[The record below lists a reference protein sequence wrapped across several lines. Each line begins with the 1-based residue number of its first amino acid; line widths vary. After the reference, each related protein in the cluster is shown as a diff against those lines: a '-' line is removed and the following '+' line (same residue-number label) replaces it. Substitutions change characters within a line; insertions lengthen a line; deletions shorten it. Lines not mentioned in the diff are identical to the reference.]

1 MSFYVTLPSNA
12 SLDRY
17 PDNTQS
23 NYTTALNKTLLLN
36 QNYQVALSELNYNSD
51 ISINLGTL
59 CIEDC
64 FKEYYFILFFD
75 AFDPL
80 PLIGK
85 PLQVNEQHSINR
97 IEIELKFINGVSAQN
112 LIKTLNNTIK
122 TALLKYD
129 YKNRYFLAFF
139 KTSDAILN
147 KIRIRNENEQGEPI
161 FDVYECY
168 KTLEDNNEIIEYRIL
183 DTKDSRHASTFVSK
197 GGIYGKTLKSGFLRI
212 LPSFLPTTLGDNAIF

>member
-64 FKEYYFILFFD
+64 FKEYYFRRGFDLFF
-75 AFDPL
+75 FCM
-80 PLIGK
+80 
-85 PLQVNEQHSINR
+85 H
-97 IEIELKFINGVSAQN
+97 
-112 LIKTLNNTIK
+112 
-122 TALLKYD
+122 
-129 YKNRYFLAFF
+129 
-139 KTSDAILN
+139 
-147 KIRIRNENEQGEPI
+147 KIR
-161 FDVYECY
+161 Y
-168 KTLEDNNEIIEYRIL
+168 
-183 DTKDSRHASTFVSK
+183 
-197 GGIYGKTLKSGFLRI
+197 
-212 LPSFLPTTLGDNAIF
+212 